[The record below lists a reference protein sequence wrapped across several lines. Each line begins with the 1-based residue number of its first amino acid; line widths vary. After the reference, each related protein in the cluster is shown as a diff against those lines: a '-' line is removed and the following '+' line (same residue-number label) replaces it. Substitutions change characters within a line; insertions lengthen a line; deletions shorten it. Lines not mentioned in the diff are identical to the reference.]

1 MSQLDNRVG
10 SRQDS
15 PREAPAV
22 EPARP
27 AARPPRRPAARK
39 RWPLRWIIDVSV
51 AVLALFCVV
60 AVAVG
65 TFALMGLTDARVRVV
80 TRIDPAIQQAL
91 RLEAALVNQETGVR
105 GYSLGAQR
113 VLLEPYL
120 EGQAAETEAARR
132 LRPVVRE
139 FPAAADALRLA
150 TKRAADWRSGYA
162 EPAIAVVNQTG
173 EPTVTTTSVDTGQ
186 AYFDAIRASLGALQ
200 DSLADERAQAAADLD
215 KSARTLN
222 VVCVV
227 IAIGFGLVILA
238 LAVGLR
244 RAAIRPISRLA
255 AEVRTVADGDFS
267 HKVEQ
272 SGPTEV
278 HDLGADVN
286 QMRERILYELS
297 ALRATH
303 AELDARTHDLERSN
317 AELEQFAYV
326 ASHDLQEPLRKVAS
340 FCQLLQ
346 RRYSGHLDE
355 RADKYIAFAVDGA
368 KRMQI
373 LINDLLAFSRVGRIA
388 REAVEVSCTELLEQ
402 AEANLADAV
411 ERAGATIE
419 ADELPTVR
427 AEVPLLTAVFQNL
440 LSNALKFRGGDPPH
454 VVIKVRQDGEFWE
467 FSVADNGIGI
477 DAAYAERIFVIFQR
491 LHGKG
496 DYPGTGI
503 GLAMCRK
510 IVEYHGGRIWLDT
523 GYEGGT
529 RFRFA
534 LPVLDREGEDEPAG
548 DEPTDEK
555 PTDEKPTDE
564 EKDTDG

>member
-10 SRQDS
+10 SREDS
-15 PREAPAV
+15 PRAAPAP
-22 EPARP
+22 EAARP
-27 AARPPRRPAARK
+27 VAAPPRRPPARK

-51 AVLALFCVV
+51 AVLALFCIA

-65 TFALMGLTDARVRVV
+65 TFALMGLADARARVV
-80 TRIDPAIQQAL
+80 TRIDPAIQQEL

-113 VLLEPYL
+113 VLLEPYF
-120 EGQAAETEAARR
+120 EGKAAEAEAARR

-139 FPAAADALRLA
+139 FPAAANALRLA
-150 TKRAADWRSGYA
+150 TERAGDWRSGYA
-162 EPAIAVVNQTG
+162 EPAIAVVDQTG
-173 EPTVTTTSVDTGQ
+173 RPTVTTTSVDTGR
-186 AYFDAIRASLGALQ
+186 AYFDAIRASLGDLQ
-200 DSLADERAQAAADLD
+200 DSLADERTQATADLD
-215 KSARTLN
+215 SSARTLN
-222 VVCVV
+222 MVCVV
-227 IAIGFGLVILA
+227 IAVGFGLVILS

-244 RAAIRPISRLA
+244 RAAIRPVSRLA

-278 HDLGADVN
+278 RDLGADVN

-297 ALRATH
+297 ALQAAH

-373 LINDLLAFSRVGRIA
+373 LINDLLAFSRVGRIV

-402 AEANLADAV
+402 AESNLADAI

-440 LSNALKFRGGDPPH
+440 LSNALKFRGAEPPR
-454 VVIKVRQDGEFWE
+454 VVFEVHRDGGFWE
-467 FSVADNGIGI
+467 FSVTDNGIGI
-477 DAAYAERIFVIFQR
+477 DADYAERIFVIFQR
-491 LHGKG
+491 LHGKT

-529 RFRFA
+529 RFRFT
-534 LPVLDREGEDEPAG
+534 LPALDRDG
-548 DEPTDEK
+548 DETA
-555 PTDEKPTDE
+555 EKPTDE
-564 EKDTDG
+564 EKSTDG